1 MRGRF
6 SKPVCAGLLA
16 VLTAAALSMVVCVRS
31 HGQSDGGPSSYGT
44 LSGHVTRGPAS
55 PVSNPD
61 IPAQPS
67 PPVAGAE
74 LRIVDS
80 KGAVVATA
88 RSGGDGLYRMT
99 LPPGNYRV
107 ERGSGFSG
115 AARNLPSMVAI
126 SPGGETRLDIWVD
139 TGIRGPGGPAV
150 MR

>member
-1 MRGRF
+1 MRGRI
-6 SKPVCAGLLA
+6 SKPVCAGLLGI
-16 VLTAAALSMVVCVRS
+16 LTAAALSMVVCVRA
-31 HGQSDGGPSSYGT
+31 HGQSDGAPSSYGT
-44 LSGHVTRGPAS
+44 LSGRVTRGPMF

-61 IPAQPS
+61 IPAPPS

-74 LRIVDS
+74 LKIVDS
-80 KGAVVATA
+80 KGAVVATV
-88 RSGGDGLYRMT
+88 RSGCDGHYRLT